1 VNGAPV
7 VVREL
12 AGPGVEEIPLAF
24 DRDAFVTIEV
34 EGPAQGVYA
43 ELYPGFTPFAFT
55 NPIFVDADGD
65 GAWTAPG
72 LD

>member
-1 VNGAPV
+1 
-7 VVREL
+7 
-12 AGPGVEEIPLAF
+12 
-24 DRDAFVTIEV
+24 VTIEV